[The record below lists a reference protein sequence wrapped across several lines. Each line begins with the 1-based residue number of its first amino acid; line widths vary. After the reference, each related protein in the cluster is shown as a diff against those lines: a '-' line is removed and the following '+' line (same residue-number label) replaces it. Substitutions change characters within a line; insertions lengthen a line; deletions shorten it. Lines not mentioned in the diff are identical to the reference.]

1 MPITSCGLSV
11 PVLIQNLNDLV
22 ISRSRDMIKAP
33 KNLKWAMYAIL
44 TTPIQGLQ
52 VFAIR
57 KLGLTV
63 NLFTKPEVLYSSVT
77 KI

>member
-1 MPITSCGLSV
+1 
-11 PVLIQNLNDLV
+11 
-22 ISRSRDMIKAP
+22 
-33 KNLKWAMYAIL
+33 MYAIL
-44 TTPIQGLQ
+44 TMPIQGLQ